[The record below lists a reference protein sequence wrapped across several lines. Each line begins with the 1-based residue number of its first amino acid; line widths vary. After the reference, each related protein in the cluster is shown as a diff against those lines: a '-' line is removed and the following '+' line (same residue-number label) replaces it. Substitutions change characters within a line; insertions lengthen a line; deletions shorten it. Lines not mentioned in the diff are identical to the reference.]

1 VEAVVLAV
9 EAKKLSVG
17 YEESDELLWAVRE
30 VSFEVREGEAFCIVG
45 ESGSGKS
52 TVASAIAGILPP
64 HGVTDGELR
73 VGGRVVVKGNERDY
87 EGVRGR
93 LVTYVPQ
100 SPGASLNPYLEI
112 GDQFYYVLSSL
123 YGLSRREAVEKA
135 RAYLRMAGLEPDAV
149 LDRYP
154 HELSGGMQQRAAIAL
169 ALSTGA
175 RILVADEPTSSL
187 DAHLRLQIVELLKR
201 LRAEAGLTLIFIT
214 HDMLLAGALSER
226 VAVMYAGRLVELGP
240 TREVLRKPLHPYTS
254 MLIESVPVLGVKRP
268 LKAYTGEPPSPG
280 EPSGGCPFYE
290 RCPFRLEVCASENP
304 PAKEVGESRRVA
316 CWLF

>member
-1 VEAVVLAV
+1 MVLAV
-9 EAKKLSVG
+9 EAKRLSVG
-17 YEESDELLWAVRE
+17 YEELEELLWAVRE
-30 VSFEVREGEAFCIVG
+30 ASFEVGEGEAFCIVG

-64 HGVTDGELR
+64 HAVTDGELR
-73 VGGRVVVKGNERDY
+73 IWGKLVVKGNERSY

-112 GDQFYYVLSSL
+112 GDQFYHVLNNL
-123 YGLSRREAVEKA
+123 YGLNRREALEKA
-135 RAYLRMAGLEPDAV
+135 RAYLKMAGLEPDAV

-169 ALSTGA
+169 SLSTGA
-175 RILVADEPTSSL
+175 KILVADEPTSSL

-201 LRAEAGLTLIFIT
+201 LRVEAGLTLIFIT

-226 VAVMYAGRLVELGP
+226 IAVMYAGYLVELGP
-240 TREVLRKPLHPYTS
+240 AREVLRKPLHPYTS
-254 MLIESVPVLGVKRP
+254 MLIESVPVLGIKRP
-268 LKAYTGEPPSPG
+268 LKTYAGEPPGPG
-280 EPSGGCPFYE
+280 KLGKGCPFYD
-290 RCPFRLEVCASENP
+290 RCPFRLGVCAAETP
-304 PAKEVGESRRVA
+304 PAKEVGESHHVA
-316 CWLF
+316 CWLY